1 MWEWRTRISKSQQ
14 TLLYSSAR
22 FTIRLCQ
29 IIFWYPLNK
38 KNRGG
43 RQVSHTYHW
52 IGPVIIVLIVFITD
66 RFCPMT
72 SQYWSGY
79 IMSGTVVTLPL
90 SPLTMA
96 LNLPSSQLIK
106 LYLPSWL
113 LTFKQTNCHKALSSE
128 QKLWS
133 YVKFYLL
140 KASALMSPVANEYP
154 LVFQ

>member
-1 MWEWRTRISKSQQ
+1 MI
-14 TLLYSSAR
+14 L
-22 FTIRLCQ
+22 
-29 IIFWYPLNK
+29 FWDVRCESGGPGHLNHRK
-38 KNRGG
+38 RCCALQLDLKFECDKNNRGE

-52 IGPVIIVLIVFITD
+52 IGPVRIVLTKIVFITD

-113 LTFKQTNCHKALSSE
+113 NFWLLNKQIVTKHWAVSRNFGHTLNSIFWR
-128 QKLWS
+128 Q
-133 YVKFYLL
+133 VH
-140 KASALMSPVANEYP
+140 
-154 LVFQ
+154 

>member
-1 MWEWRTRISKSQQ
+1 MWDWRTRSSKSQE
-14 TLLYSSAR
+14 TLLCSSAR
-22 FTIRLCQ
+22 FKIRLCQ

-52 IGPVIIVLIVFITD
+52 IGPVRIVLTKIVFITD

-113 LTFKQTNCHKALSSE
+113 NFLLLNKQIVTKHWAVSRNFGHTLNSIFWR
-128 QKLWS
+128 Q
-133 YVKFYLL
+133 VH
-140 KASALMSPVANEYP
+140 
-154 LVFQ
+154 